1 MRGETVLR
9 TDLPDHRRATDAELL
24 AALGRRDPLA
34 LAEAYH
40 RTIPAAHAVAR
51 RLLSSSAEVEA
62 VLRDVYSQLWTSP
75 PDGVALEAWV
85 RSRCFTTAADDLRE
99 RDAAPAS
106 PSLTAVLPELPR
118 AEARY
123 LDAAERALAELG
135 DAERRVLLAA
145 HDKGVP
151 TDEQDAADAGEALA
165 AALLALAGPE
175 PGAGS
180 VDPRLCADLP
190 RLGDWV
196 LGLLPPERADEVAD
210 QVAQRSEC
218 SALAKAL
225 RRGRR
230 RLEGLPPTPDMGQ
243 RVLVVVLAGAPAP
256 VPAAA
261 PAPGAV
267 APGDGTQQITSA
279 LDAGAILDPVAPPSG
294 PGSQLLSDVDTGEI
308 PTHAGAPA
316 DNPYAEL
323 AALDEAGHPL
333 DAGPPP
339 DAATGP
345 DGTAAFA
352 PHDPD
357 EDADVARR
365 PRRSLGSR
373 VVVWLLAAVFMIA
386 GVAAGLY
393 LGLTLL
399 S

>member
-1 MRGETVLR
+1 VDISHRRGETVLR

-75 PDGVALEAWV
+75 PDDVALEAWV
-85 RSRCFTTAADDLRE
+85 RSRCFATAADDLRE

-118 AEARY
+118 AEVRY

-135 DAERRVLLAA
+135 DAERRVLLEA

-151 TDEQDAADAGEALA
+151 THEHGSADAGEALA

-175 PGAGS
+175 PGAGT
-180 VDPRLCADLP
+180 VDPQLCADLP
-190 RLGDWV
+190 GLGDWV
-196 LGLLPPERADEVAD
+196 LGLLPPARADEVAD
-210 QVAQRSEC
+210 QVAKRSEC

-256 VPAAA
+256 VPAVA
-261 PAPGAV
+261 PAAGAGV
-267 APGDGTQQITSA
+267 PGDGTQEITSA
-279 LDAGAILDPVAPPSG
+279 LDAGAILDPIAPASG
-294 PGSQLLSDVDTGEI
+294 QLLSDVDTGEI
-308 PTHAGAPA
+308 PTSPGATA
-316 DNPYAEL
+316 TNPYAEL

-333 DAGPPP
+333 DVGPSP
-339 DAATGP
+339 DVVTGP
-345 DGTAAFA
+345 DGTAAFS
-352 PHDPD
+352 PDGGD
-357 EDADVARR
+357 EDAVRR

-373 VVVWLLAAVFMIA
+373 VVVWLLAALFMIA